1 MRNLFWMRFGR
12 NKGAVGGWMVGVLE
26 HEPGLSVR
34 KGTATVR
41 GMSDTPSS
49 ITAEMT
55 MGELVNS
62 FPGVQRALFRGY
74 HIGGC
79 SSCGF
84 HAEETLAQ
92 VCERN
97 GGLPVAEVIEFLS
110 NAREADARME
120 VSPAEADAMVRREEA
135 VLVDI
140 RSREEFEAVHIP
152 GALLFDQE
160 LMHALPGWDR
170 SKQVIFVC
178 HHGVRSMD
186 AAAYFAG
193 HGMENARSLRGG
205 IDAWSCEVD
214 ASLPRYELA

>member
-1 MRNLFWMRFGR
+1 MPPLW
-12 NKGAVGGWMVGVLE
+12 GV
-26 HEPGLSVR
+26 VR
-34 KGTATVR
+34 PPQEGYFQR
-41 GMSDTPSS
+41 MSENPAPSTPEG
-49 ITAEMT
+49 ITPEIT
-55 MGELVNS
+55 MGELVHL

-97 GGLPVAEVIEFLS
+97 GGLPVQEVISFLGS
-110 NAREADARME
+110 AREADVRME
-120 VSPAEADAMVRREEA
+120 ISPGEAQELLLKEGA

-140 RSREEFEAVHIP
+140 RSREEFDAVHIP

-178 HHGVRSMD
+178 HHGIRSMD

-214 ASLPRYELA
+214 PNLPRYELA

>member
-1 MRNLFWMRFGR
+1 
-12 NKGAVGGWMVGVLE
+12 
-26 HEPGLSVR
+26 
-34 KGTATVR
+34 
-41 GMSDTPSS
+41 
-49 ITAEMT
+49 
-55 MGELVNS
+55 MGELVNL

-84 HAEETLAQ
+84 HAEETLSQ

-97 GGLPVAEVIEFLS
+97 GGLPVQEVIAFLGT
-110 NAREADARME
+110 AREADERME
-120 VSPAEADAMVRREEA
+120 IAPKAAEELLRQDGA

-140 RSREEFEAVHIP
+140 RSREEFDAVHIP
-152 GALLFDQE
+152 GALLFSQE
-160 LMHALPGWDR
+160 LMHELPGWDR

-214 ASLPRYELA
+214 SSLPRYELA